1 MPNNATLGVF
11 FEAHSTTP
19 NEPAVQ
25 YILVPSDSHN
35 NGIIVWGRVAP
46 ADGTRSVWREQNP
59 QGIIESVQILEKRP
73 VSFVLTHKMCD
84 EIVKTTWSYPMPSAG
99 LRSHERADVY
109 SSGLLSTYEY
119 QQIISEVFDAVSNR
133 DSAFLNVLLKNEKRT
148 NEVPVG
154 SVESVVGAASTPAPA
169 APVVAAPIVQAPV
182 AEVPVVTEPVSYADT
197 YNAVLYP
204 ASYAD
209 SYIHRQIHG
218 VDDFTVLD
226 AALSL
231 KQNVL
236 IQGDTG
242 SAKTTFVKAWAAS
255 RGLRVA
261 QVTGTPQND
270 AYRVIGKQVLDHG
283 TSRFQP
289 GLLHELFRHGGVL
302 LLDEVDLNPDGFLS
316 ELFPTLRERVLTLH
330 DSGGESLFAH
340 ENFIVVATMNGTRG
354 YRRRELDAAMKNRFT
369 HIIDWRYLPEV
380 EKSLGIVPSVADL
393 ALGLRKQ
400 FYAEE
405 LTTPIPTNALLD
417 FQTLAKYVGIEYAI
431 GNFVARFNNDEQ
443 QAVQLVISGMRSNI
457 VSDLA

>member
-1 MPNNATLGVF
+1 MPNKATLGIF
-11 FEAHSTTP
+11 FETCSLVN
-19 NEPAVQ
+19 NEAAEQ
-25 YILVPSDSHN
+25 YIIVPSDSHSD
-35 NGIIVWGRVAP
+35 GIIVWGRVAP
-46 ADGTRSVWREQNP
+46 ADGTRSVWKEQHP
-59 QGIIESVQILEKRP
+59 QGIVESVQSLTKRP

-84 EIVKTTWSYPMPSAG
+84 EIVRTSWSYPMPSAG
-99 LRSHERADVY
+99 LRSHERADSY
-109 SSGLLSTYEY
+109 SSSLLGTYEY
-119 QQIISEVFDAVSNR
+119 QQIISELFKAVQNR
-133 DSAFLNVLLKNEKRT
+133 DSAFLNNLLKNEKRI
-148 NEVPVG
+148 NEVPVVSIQ
-154 SVESVVGAASTPAPA
+154 SVAGASSTPVPA
-169 APVVAAPIVQAPV
+169 APVVAAPVVQAPV
-182 AEVPVVTEPVSYADT
+182 APVPAVSSDDT
-197 YNAVLYP
+197 YKAVLYP

-209 SYIHRQIHG
+209 SYIHRTIHG
-218 VDDFTVLD
+218 VEDFAVLD
-226 AALSL
+226 AALAL

-236 IQGDTG
+236 LQGDTG
-242 SAKTTFVKAWAAS
+242 SAKTTFVKAWAAA

-340 ENFIVVATMNGTRG
+340 DNFIVVATMNGTRG

-417 FQTLAKYVGIEYAI
+417 FQTLAKSIGIEYAI
-431 GNFVARFNNDEQ
+431 GNFVARFNGDEQ

-457 VSDLA
+457 VNDLKVGSQ